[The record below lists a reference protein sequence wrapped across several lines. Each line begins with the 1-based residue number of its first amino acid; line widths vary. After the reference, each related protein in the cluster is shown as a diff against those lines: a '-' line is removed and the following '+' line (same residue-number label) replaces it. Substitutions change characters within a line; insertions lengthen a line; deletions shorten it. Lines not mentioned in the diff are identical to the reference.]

1 MYIDLGA
8 WISSAV
14 DFLREWAKRLPNKNY
29 EWRIGM
35 KKKKGKRVLA
45 AIMAVLMVIGSM
57 PGMPAGIFSVVA
69 KGADASARLELDGAP
84 YNGSVV
90 KTKI

>member
-29 EWRIGM
+29 EWRIRV
-35 KKKKGKRVLA
+35 KG
-45 AIMAVLMVIGSM
+45 
-57 PGMPAGIFSVVA
+57 
-69 KGADASARLELDGAP
+69 
-84 YNGSVV
+84 YV
-90 KTKI
+90 KQYF